1 MTKAKSRAG
10 IGSRFDDFLKEEG
23 IHEDVQEAALLRVFA
38 WKIKEAMKAKA
49 ITKVEMARRMNTS
62 RTQIDRLLDP
72 TTDHVELSTLA
83 RAANA
88 VGYRLHLDLVA

>member
-1 MTKAKSRAG
+1 MTKAKSKAG
-10 IGSRFDDFLKEEG
+10 IGSSFDDFLKQEG
-23 IHEDVQEAALLRVFA
+23 IQENAQELATLRVFA
-38 WKIKEAMKAKA
+38 WKIKEPMKAKS

-62 RTQIDRLLDP
+62 RNQIDRLLDP

-88 VGYRLHLDLVA
+88 VGHRLHLDLVA